1 MRPLFSPIALLLLL
15 LTCVP
20 GRAAAQPAPDSIG
33 PLLGAL
39 EAAVLSGDPAALRPL
54 LDAAAD
60 RDAIANFSARWV
72 RPDLTRVTIRERD
85 RQARPDGTQRL
96 LVEVLLESDAIGRL
110 ATWRLGLQQAGTG
123 LLVRSI
129 ETISSLDG
137 LHRLELDT
145 SRQFRATNLTIAAE
159 DLRIVVPRGT
169 VLLAEVAGGVT
180 ALVVMGRGEMTFMP
194 APEGEQRQ
202 IRIFSGDET
211 LRSRTEWTFVRFNP
225 GAYEDHVT
233 TGALSP
239 EAVDPRDV
247 RRAGEIFRE
256 AIAKSFSVDL
266 ADLSSD
272 VWSLVPTPGDFLS
285 EIRTRR
291 FGTLTYARAGNEE
304 EDISLFDRERR
315 RNISVYASKAR
326 LAARGPFYDE
336 DDEADVDVLD
346 YHVDVSFA
354 PDRLWFDGRARL
366 HLRVRTFALSS
377 LTLRLAR
384 SFAVR
389 SVATDDGRLL
399 FLRVRN
405 QDSLVVNLPNTFTR
419 DTEFSLTVSYVGR
432 LEPQGLDREAL
443 EMGQVIRDE
452 LPLLE
457 AEPSFVYSNRSYW
470 YPQSGITDYGTATI
484 RFSVPPAH
492 AAVCSGEEASGS
504 PVRMT
509 GPGGEERRLH
519 VFAANQPIRYLAC
532 AVSRFVPGDTVSVPV
547 GSPAST
553 TAGTNGHTSPAALAL
568 SVSSTSRQRG
578 RARSLLERATDI
590 AAFYIELMG
599 EVPFPSFT
607 LAVLES
613 RTPGGHSPAYF
624 AALNQPLPTSTF
636 SWRNDPAAFDDFPE
650 FFVAHELA
658 HQWWGQG
665 VGWKNY
671 HEQWLSEGFAQYFAA
686 MYAERRRGGS
696 VFDGIIRSMNR
707 WGVETS
713 DQGEVYLG
721 YRLGHI
727 KNDSRILR
735 ALIYNKGAMVLH
747 MLRRLVGDD
756 VFVRGLRRFYRAHRF
771 DKAGTDDLRVAF
783 EAESGLQLGR
793 FFDGWIYGA
802 DLPQLSHETHMT
814 GSGPDQVVTVRLQQG
829 PDVFD
834 FAVAVTLEFA
844 DGSLRSVLV
853 PVHDQTVE
861 HRIPFEGRLR
871 SVHVNR
877 DRGVLLRN

>member
-1 MRPLFSPIALLLLL
+1 M
-15 LTCVP
+15 
-20 GRAAAQPAPDSIG
+20 AQPAPDPVG
-33 PLLGAL
+33 PLLASL
-39 EAAVLSGDPAALRPL
+39 EAAVVSGDPAALRPL
-54 LDAAAD
+54 LHPAAD
-60 RDAIANFSARWV
+60 EAAVADFSARWV

-85 RQARPDGTQRL
+85 RQARPGGSQRL
-96 LVEVLLESDAIGRL
+96 LVEVLLESNTVGRL
-110 ATWRLGLQQAGTG
+110 ATWRLDLEQGVAAR
-123 LLVRSI
+123 LVRSI
-129 ETISSLDG
+129 ETVSSLDG

-159 DLRIVVPRGT
+159 DLRIVVSRGT
-169 VLLAEVAGGVT
+169 VLLAEVASGVT
-180 ALVVMGRGEMTFMP
+180 ALVVMGDGEMTFTP
-194 APEGEQRQ
+194 AREGEGRQ
-202 IRIFSGDET
+202 LEIFSGDET
-211 LRSRTEWTFVRFNP
+211 LRSRTEWTFVRLNP
-225 GAYEDHVT
+225 GAYEDHVS

-239 EAVDPRDV
+239 EAVDARDV

-256 AIAKSFSVDL
+256 EVVKSFSVDL
-266 ADLSSD
+266 GDLSAD

-336 DDEADVDVLD
+336 DDEADYDVLD
-346 YHVDVSFA
+346 YNVDVSFA
-354 PDRLWFDGRARL
+354 PDRLWFDGRTRL
-366 HLRVRTFALSS
+366 RLRVRAFALSS

-389 SVATDDGRLL
+389 SVATDEGRLL

-405 QDSLVVNLPNTFTR
+405 QDSLVVNLPGTFTR
-419 DTEFSLTVSYVGR
+419 DTEFSLTITYVGR
-432 LEPQGLDREAL
+432 LEPQGLDREAI
-443 EMGQVIRDE
+443 EAGQVIRDE
-452 LPLLE
+452 MPLLE

-470 YPQSGITDYGTATI
+470 YPQSAITDYGTATI

-504 PVRMT
+504 PVRIK
-509 GPGGEERRLH
+509 GRGGEERRLH

-532 AVSRFVPGDTVSVPV
+532 AVSRFIPGDTVSVPV
-547 GSPAST
+547 GNPASA
-553 TAGTNGHTSPAALAL
+553 TAGTNGHTSPTVLAL

-636 SWRNDPAAFDDFPE
+636 TWRNDPAAFDDFPE

-686 MYAERRRGGS
+686 MYAERRRGAS
-696 VFDGIIRSMNR
+696 VFEGIIRSMNR

-713 DQGEVYLG
+713 NQGEVYLG

-727 KNDSRILR
+727 KNDSRVLR

-747 MLRRLVGDD
+747 MLRRLVGDE
-756 VFVRGLRRFYRAHRF
+756 VFLRSLRRFYRSHRF

-783 EAESGLQLGR
+783 EAESGLSLTR
-793 FFDGWIYGA
+793 FFEGWIYGA
-802 DLPQLSHETHMT
+802 DLPKLSIDTRVT
-814 GSGPDQVVTVRLQQG
+814 GSGSDQVVTVRLEQE
-829 PDVFD
+829 PAVFD
-834 FAVAVTLEFA
+834 FAVVVTLEFV

-853 PVHDQTVE
+853 PVHEQAVE
-861 HRIPFEGRLR
+861 HRIPFDGRLR
-871 SVHVNR
+871 AVHVNR